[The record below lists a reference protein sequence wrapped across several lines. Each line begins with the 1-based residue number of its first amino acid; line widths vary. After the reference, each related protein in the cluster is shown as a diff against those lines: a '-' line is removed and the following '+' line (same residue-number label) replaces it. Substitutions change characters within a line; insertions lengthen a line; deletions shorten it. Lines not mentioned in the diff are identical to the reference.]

1 MKAYVVN
8 SNSEDVSVID
18 TATNRVV
25 ATVPLG
31 RGLQPGVASPDGKH
45 VYVPDSCSDMIWVID
60 TASNEALRDGIQVG
74 RAPHSMAVSP
84 DGKTGYVTNLD
95 AGTVSVIDTAKNA
108 VVSTIQVGPNPKG
121 VTFAVEGK
129 RAYVARANR
138 GDGRGGPGV
147 GAVVVVDTA
156 NQSIVDTI
164 TIDALFDLPSAI
176 AITPDGK
183 QVYLSDGS
191 GINVLDTASN
201 KIVQTVFPKIDNSQ
215 GQVVPG
221 GFGAGGMAV
230 TPDGKFLYATLT
242 RLSNPPQSFVWVID
256 TTTNTVVLP
265 ELWSGASWIAG
276 LAVTPDGKSVYVAT
290 QRDEVFFDDVL
301 VLDATTNTV
310 VTTVRVRT
318 APVGV
323 AMAPPR

>member
-1 MKAYVVN
+1 MKAPFAYVVN
-8 SNSEDVSVID
+8 SNSQDVSVID
-18 TATNRVV
+18 TATNQVV
-25 ATVPLG
+25 ATVSLG
-31 RGLQPGVASPDGKH
+31 RGLRPGVASPDGKH

-60 TASNEALRDGIQVG
+60 TASNEAVRAGIQVG
-74 RAPHSMAVSP
+74 RAPHSIAVSP
-84 DGKTGYVTNLD
+84 DGKTGYVTNLG
-95 AGTVSVIDTAKNA
+95 AGTVSVIDTAENA

-138 GDGRGGPGV
+138 GDGSGGPGV

-164 TIDALFDLPSAI
+164 EISALFDLPSAI

-191 GINVLDTASN
+191 AINVLDTASN
-201 KIVQTVFPKIDNSQ
+201 KIVQRVSPKIDESQ
-215 GQVVPG
+215 GQVVVS
-221 GFGAGGMAV
+221 GGMAI

-242 RLSNPPQSFVWVID
+242 RLSNRTQSFVWVID

-265 ELWSGASWIAG
+265 ELWSGTSGVAG

-290 QRDEVFFDDVL
+290 QRHEVFFDDVL

-323 AMAPPR
+323 AMAPPH

>member
-1 MKAYVVN
+1 
-8 SNSEDVSVID
+8 
-18 TATNRVV
+18 
-25 ATVPLG
+25 
-31 RGLQPGVASPDGKH
+31 
-45 VYVPDSCSDMIWVID
+45 
-60 TASNEALRDGIQVG
+60 
-74 RAPHSMAVSP
+74 
-84 DGKTGYVTNLD
+84 
-95 AGTVSVIDTAKNA
+95 VIDTAKNA

-138 GDGRGGPGV
+138 GDGSGGPGV

-164 TIDALFDLPSAI
+164 TINALFDLPSAI

-183 QVYLSDGS
+183 QAYLSDGS
-191 GINVLDTASN
+191 EINVLDTASN
-201 KIVQTVFPKIDNSQ
+201 KIVQRVSPKIDESQ
-215 GQVVPG
+215 GQVVV
-221 GFGAGGMAV
+221 FGGMAI

-242 RLSNPPQSFVWVID
+242 RLSNPAQSFVWGID

-265 ELWSGASWIAG
+265 ELWSGTPGIAG

>member
-8 SNSEDVSVID
+8 GNSQDVSVID
-18 TATNRVV
+18 TATNQVV

-31 RGLQPGVASPDGKH
+31 RGLRPGVASPDGKH

-60 TASNEALRDGIQVG
+60 TASNEAVRAGIQVG
-74 RAPHSMAVSP
+74 RAPHSIAVSP
-84 DGKTGYVTNLD
+84 DGKTGYVTNLG

-138 GDGRGGPGV
+138 GDGSGGPGV

-164 TIDALFDLPSAI
+164 EISALFDLPSAI

-183 QVYLSDGS
+183 QVYLSDGFA
-191 GINVLDTASN
+191 INVLDTASN
-201 KIVQTVFPKIDNSQ
+201 KIVQSVPPKIDQSQ
-215 GQVVPG
+215 GQVVVS
-221 GFGAGGMAV
+221 GGMAI
-230 TPDGKFLYATLT
+230 TPDGKFLYATVT
-242 RLSNPPQSFVWVID
+242 RLSNLTQSFVWVID
-256 TTTNTVVLP
+256 TTTNAVVVP
-265 ELWSGASWIAG
+265 ELWSGTPGIAG
-276 LAVTPDGKSVYVAT
+276 LAVTPDGKGVYVAT
-290 QRDEVFFDDVL
+290 QRREVFFDDVL

-323 AMAPPR
+323 AMAPPH